1 MTLAESR
8 DADASPLVNGA
19 LDPGAP
25 ETRAHCQTAP
35 PLCESAAPHPGR
47 SIASAPIPTEHG
59 AFEAH
64 VFRGVSTVA
73 GDVGEHVVL
82 VKGQLRGLRG
92 VPLRVHSECMT
103 SEVFGSLKCDCADQ
117 LALAQKHI
125 AEVGCGLVV
134 YLRQEGRGIGLAA
147 KLRAYALQAEG
158 ADTVDANRQLGL
170 PDDARCYDTVAAVLD
185 WFGVKSVRLMTNNPE
200 KVQALRRLG
209 VTVDA
214 VIPSLTGSNPHSAP
228 YLNAKRA
235 RMGHWLPTS
244 GGVPPHRP
252 APEPLPSED

>member
-8 DADASPLVNGA
+8 DADASTLVNGA
-19 LDPGAP
+19 LEPSEPDS
-25 ETRAHCQTAP
+25 
-35 PLCESAAPHPGR
+35 SARSEAAARLLEPSARHSGR
-47 SIASAPIPTEHG
+47 SIASAPIPTQHG

-82 VKGQLRGLRG
+82 VKGSLRGQRG

-125 AEVGCGLVV
+125 SQVGRGLIV

-158 ADTVDANRQLGL
+158 ADTVDANRRLGL
-170 PDDARCYDTVAAVLD
+170 PDDARCYDTVASVLE

-200 KVQALRRLG
+200 KVRALERLG
-209 VTVDA
+209 VAVDA
-214 VIPSLTGSNPHSAP
+214 VVPSLTGSNPHSAP
-228 YLNAKRA
+228 YLDAKRA
-235 RMGHWLPTS
+235 RMGHWLPAS
-244 GGVPPHRP
+244 D
-252 APEPLPSED
+252 EPRASSNGHSED